1 MQIQKS
7 FRLASVCLGGVT
19 AVQASVI
26 QVLSNGGLIWSMWHM
41 SVQRDG
47 AVQDLVRLQ
56 REQVWYLE
64 IEPTG
69 SNLLTIL
76 KLLRCFCKLLKAKV
90 CV

>member
-1 MQIQKS
+1 MQIQRS

-19 AVQASVI
+19 VQASVI
-26 QVLSNGGLIWSMWHM
+26 QVLSNGGLILSMWHM
-41 SVQRDG
+41 SAQRDG

-69 SNLLTIL
+69 SNLLTIW
-76 KLLRCFCKLLKAKV
+76 KLLESC
-90 CV
+90 